1 MDDMTLP
8 THIAIIMDGNRRWA
22 RKKGLPVKLGH
33 KQGAETLKKIVRH
46 ANKIG
51 LKYITVYAFST
62 ENWQRSEEEVNALM
76 LLLQNYLDDFAKE
89 ADTEN
94 IVIQVIGDRTA
105 LSEKLNESIDRTI
118 LRTKTNT
125 GTIFNIALNYG
136 GRLEITTAAKNI
148 AKDYKD
154 GKIELEDIDED
165 LLSKYMYTK
174 DLPDP
179 DLLIRTS
186 GELRISGF
194 LPWQTVYSEL
204 YFIDKL
210 WPDFTADDLDD
221 AIKNYNTRK
230 RRKGK

>member
-22 RKKGLPVKLGH
+22 RKKGLPIKLGH

-51 LKYITVYAFST
+51 VKYITVYAFST

-105 LSEKLNESIDRTI
+105 LSEKLNESIDKTI
-118 LRTKTNT
+118 LRTKSNT

-136 GRLEITTAAKNI
+136 GRLEITTAARNI

-154 GKIELEDIDED
+154 GKIKLEDIDEG